1 MCLCLKLV
9 SDPQDSTPNPCIH
22 LPSTIPSTCP
32 AHLILLDLITRKIFG
47 EQYKSL
53 SSSLCS
59 LLHSPV
65 TLSPSGPNI
74 FLNTLF
80 SNTFTLSPSLN
91 VSDQF
96 SHLYK
101 TTGKIIVLYSLSL
114 YIWIANWKTKDS
126 APNNDKHS
134 LTSICS

>member
-1 MCLCLKLV
+1 MSLTLKLV
-9 SDPQDSTPNPCIH
+9 SVPQNSTPKPYIH

-32 AHLILLDLITRKIFG
+32 ARLILLDLITRKIFG
-47 EQYKSL
+47 QQYKSL

-65 TLSPSGPNI
+65 TLSPSGPKI

-80 SNTFTLSPSLN
+80 SHTFILSPSMD
-91 VSDQF
+91 VSDKI
-96 SHLYK
+96 SLPYK
-101 TTGKIIVLYSLSL
+101 TTGNYSSL
-114 YIWIANWKTKDS
+114 YIYIDS
-126 APNNDKHS
+126 ALNNNKHS